1 MHKACVSRH
10 VPQALVHCPLSKET
24 AMNHKKLPP
33 QQQTALPLSGEAH
46 WTQLPREV
54 REQCRTLVVELLTQL
69 AQQPRA
75 GGRDDER

>member
-1 MHKACVSRH
+1 
-10 VPQALVHCPLSKET
+10 
-24 AMNHKKLPP
+24 MNHKKLPP